1 MNIMKHINIPVLIV
15 SFLVGL
21 AAMYLFMPDDR
32 KIIVY
37 PTHENAHILQ
47 YRDKANNCFS
57 IKEESVTCPKDSS
70 QISQIPVQS

>member
-37 PTHENAHILQ
+37 PTHENAHIT
-47 YRDKANNCFS
+47 
-57 IKEESVTCPKDSS
+57 I
-70 QISQIPVQS
+70 

>member
-1 MNIMKHINIPVLIV
+1 MKHINIPVLIV

-21 AAMYLFMPDDR
+21 VAMYLFMPDDR